1 MWSTSSPNTLRS
13 ALISATSPCGV
24 DVAWAFT
31 CTTSAGFRS
40 VLSSRFCSAC
50 AMPLP
55 DGSGCVMWWA
65 SAEMPWPTA
74 SA

>member
-1 MWSTSSPNTLRS
+1 MCSTSSPNTFHS

-24 DVAWAFT
+24 DVACALT
-31 CTTSAGFRS
+31 CTTSVGFRS
-40 VLSSRFCSAC
+40 VLSSRFWSAC

-55 DGSGCVMWWA
+55 EGSGCVMWWL

-74 SA
+74 ST